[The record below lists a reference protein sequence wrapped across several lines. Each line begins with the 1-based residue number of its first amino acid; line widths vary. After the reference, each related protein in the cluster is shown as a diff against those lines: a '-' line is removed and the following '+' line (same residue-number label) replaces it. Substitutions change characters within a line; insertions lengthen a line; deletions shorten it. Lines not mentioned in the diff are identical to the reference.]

1 MDIFATKTR
10 LLKIGFTGTIED
22 LKFKKTKTFVN
33 TKWIK
38 NIFLHE
44 TLDVV
49 ARF

>member
-22 LKFKKTKTFVN
+22 LQFKKKTFVN